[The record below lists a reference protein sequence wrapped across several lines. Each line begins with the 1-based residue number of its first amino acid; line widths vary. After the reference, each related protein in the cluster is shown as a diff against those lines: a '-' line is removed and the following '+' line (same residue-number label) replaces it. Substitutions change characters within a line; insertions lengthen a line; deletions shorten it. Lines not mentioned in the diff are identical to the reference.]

1 MYYKLSR
8 VRTSLFIT
16 LTLAGILGCSLTDKI
31 TAKQSPA
38 AMSTPPGICSNL
50 SQVTPSAAFTLNKDY
65 KRRDKIVGMNVEWG
79 KDDSGG
85 LIRLNRLSLSVV
97 AQLYEEKFIDPN
109 DRQNLAP
116 TAQEILAF
124 MCRHPSALA
133 SGYMISPERDD
144 YRVTIETVEL
154 PTKDATPAARQ
165 EFETLCKNAN
175 ELDIQGDFLYCWW
188 D

>member
-8 VRTSLFIT
+8 VRTSLFIF
-16 LTLAGILGCSLTDKI
+16 LTLAGILGCSMTDKI
-31 TAKQSPA
+31 TARQLTA
-38 AMSTPPGICSNL
+38 ATSTPPAICSNL
-50 SQVTPSAAFTLNKDY
+50 SQATPSAAFAFNTDY
-65 KRRDKIVGMNVEWG
+65 KRRDKIVGMDVEWG
-79 KDDSGG
+79 KDDPGG
-85 LIRLNRLSLSVV
+85 LIRLNRMTLPII
-97 AQLYEEKFIDPN
+97 AQLYEERFIDPN

-144 YRVTIETVEL
+144 YRVTIEAVEL
-154 PTKDATPAARQ
+154 STKDATPAARQ
-165 EFETLCKNAN
+165 EFETLCKDAD
-175 ELDIQGDFLYCWW
+175 ELETQGDFLYCWW